1 MFRSQV
7 TLKLRSKSLQIGASL
22 IAGLAIMLPMQTSYA
37 QPSYLGKISAFC
49 TNLGSPSRITSCT
62 DCHTS
67 SNPSTRDA
75 TTANASRY
83 KSGNYNSFCVVTAP
97 APPRTI
103 PTPVVIPPPG
113 ATTPPPRPTAPPR
126 AGSGRDQDADEDS
139 SDARQ
144 QRKSDTSA
152 GSQRRRRPT
161 PHSDN

>member
-97 APPRTI
+97 APIENYGRSTVRRS
-103 PTPVVIPPPG
+103 PVAVAASSNEPSAIS
-113 ATTPPPRPTAPPR
+113 TTA
-126 AGSGRDQDADEDS
+126 
-139 SDARQ
+139 
-144 QRKSDTSA
+144 
-152 GSQRRRRPT
+152 
-161 PHSDN
+161 